1 MNWNTQR
8 GGPWGGG
15 GGGGGGPW
23 GGGGG
28 GGPRAPQPPDIEEML
43 RRGQDRFK
51 KFMPGGVGGV
61 RRLVMLV
68 LAALVVW
75 LLTGI
80 YTVDTDEE
88 GVVLLFG
95 EWVDR
100 KPSGLHWWFPAP
112 IGQVITPKVTRQNR
126 TDIGFRGTGE
136 SGIGGSTRDVPE
148 ESLMITSDQNI
159 TDADF
164 TVFWRIKDSGQ
175 YLFNIRDPEGTVKA
189 VAESAMREAV
199 GQTSLQDTL
208 TGQRQQIA
216 NRASDLMQT
225 VLDSYKSGISVE
237 RVQFLRVDP
246 PNQVID
252 AFNEVQRARQDKE
265 RLQNEALAYKNRIVP
280 TARGEAS
287 KMIEE
292 ANAYKERL
300 IKEAEGEA
308 QRFLS
313 VYEAYKENRQVTRQG
328 LFLERM
334 QEIMQD
340 TEKVILDSPSG
351 GTGVVPFLPLPE
363 IQRRTRAAADDDD
376 QPGSN

>member
-1 MNWNTQR
+1 
-8 GGPWGGG
+8 
-15 GGGGGGPW
+15 
-23 GGGGG
+23 
-28 GGPRAPQPPDIEEML
+28 
-43 RRGQDRFK
+43 
-51 KFMPGGVGGV
+51 
-61 RRLVMLV
+61 
-68 LAALVVW
+68 
-75 LLTGI
+75 
-80 YTVDTDEE
+80 
-88 GVVLLFG
+88 
-95 EWVDR
+95 
-100 KPSGLHWWFPAP
+100 
-112 IGQVITPKVTRQNR
+112 
-126 TDIGFRGTGE
+126 
-136 SGIGGSTRDVPE
+136 
-148 ESLMITSDQNI
+148 MITSDQNI

-216 NRASDLMQT
+216 VRASDLMQS
-225 VLDSYKSGISVE
+225 VLDSYNSGISVE

-287 KMIEE
+287 KMVEE

-363 IQRRTRAAADDDD
+363 IQRRTRAAADDDE
-376 QPGSN
+376 QGSN